1 MHSHRPEVIDPRE
14 CRKGDKLLIVPA
26 AGKKRLVI
34 GMVQSEF
41 SGFGK
46 RAWLKARVF
55 VRVFGRW
62 GKARRVQ
69 CDKVFALYRTAET
82 DYVQFYQCAW
92 RRAMNNNG
100 LLKRIPS
107 WLEPWWE
114 IARGFVAL
122 GGDVEG
128 PEKVEGLAVMGFAL
142 GWSNLETQARIAN
155 ILDWEILEMH
165 AEGLTVAD
173 LKNLSVEE
181 VRGVVKRIL
190 TKEALEREPDGQ
202 ENYQVGVDA
211 TGMEG

>member
-1 MHSHRPEVIDPRE
+1 MLTHRPEVIDARE
-14 CRKGDKLLIVPA
+14 CRKGDILLIEPA
-26 AGKKRLVI
+26 AGKRRLAI

-46 RAWLKARVF
+46 RSWLKAKVF
-55 VRVFGRW
+55 VRVSGRW

-69 CDKVFALYRTAET
+69 CGKVFALYRTAEK
-82 DYVQFYQCAW
+82 DYVQFYNGAW
-92 RRAMNNNG
+92 RRSMNQNR

-114 IARGFVAL
+114 ISRGFVAL

-128 PEKVEGLAVMGFAL
+128 PEKVEGLAVMGLGL

-165 AEGLTVAD
+165 VGGFTVAD
-173 LKNLSVEE
+173 LKQLSVGE
-181 VRGVVKRIL
+181 VLGLVKRIVE
-190 TKEALEREPDGQ
+190 KEAPEREPIS
-202 ENYQVGVDA
+202 A
-211 TGMEG
+211 